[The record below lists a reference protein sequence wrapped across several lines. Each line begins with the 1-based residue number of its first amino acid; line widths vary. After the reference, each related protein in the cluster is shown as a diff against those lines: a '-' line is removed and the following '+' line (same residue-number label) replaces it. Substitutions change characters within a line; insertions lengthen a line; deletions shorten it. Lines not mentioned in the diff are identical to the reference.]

1 MRVVFV
7 DNILIDRGDAENAI
21 ELQPHLGLIGL
32 IAAVRIAGYD
42 GLLYDPKID
51 IARKIAGLGP
61 GFYATIARR
70 IASLEP
76 DVVGFTALGCNFAS
90 VVKVAVALRALR
102 PQTAIALGGPHASI
116 LDRAI
121 LERYPVFDAIVRGEA
136 DATIAAFVEALG
148 GGGSLA
154 DVRGVSYRASGEIV
168 RTPDAESIL
177 DLDALPFPAYD
188 AYPIRELGL
197 ATLRVDAGRG
207 CPFHCSFCSTATFFG
222 RRYRL
227 KSSVRLV
234 AELDRLAH
242 DYGIRSFTLN
252 HDLFTVN
259 AKKVREFCV
268 AVADRAYAWNCSAR
282 MDCVDDALLAE
293 MAAAG
298 CDSIYFG
305 VETGS
310 PRLQRIVEKNLDLA
324 LYHPRVKTSLELGMR
339 VTASFIT
346 GYPNETLADQD
357 ATLALC
363 GESIERYG
371 RDLEIQL
378 HMLTPEPGTA
388 LFNEFSDRLAYDG
401 HVTDFTFPAIEADDA
416 VLARDDPANFV
427 CHHYYAS
434 GIAREI
440 NIAAVEGYGGLYAL
454 DRSVLRALARAFDGS
469 FAELVRAYGAY
480 LRETRLPSGRALAAF
495 VDARFGEAHPLA
507 ETIRYIVAVSELCA
521 ETRAPVF
528 APSDDRALALARNV
542 RALGCVRDGRAAI
555 AALRNGARPSELDAF
570 PRAHR
575 LLVAA
580 KDLLSYQSFIVDA
593 LATDVASALATPT
606 TLEAIRRRFAERRG
620 DVDALVSTLALIGA
634 VVSATE
640 TGDPE
645 LRLRRRADDEV
656 ERDAQALDVGG
667 RPGM

>member
-7 DNILIDRGDAENAI
+7 DNILIDRADAENAI

-32 IAAVRIAGYD
+32 IAAVRVAGHD
-42 GLLYDPKID
+42 GVLYDPKID
-51 IARKIAGLGP
+51 IARKIARLGS
-61 GFYATIARR
+61 GFYATIADR

-90 VVKVAVALRALR
+90 IVKIAAALRALR

-136 DATIAAFVEALG
+136 DATIVAFVEALG
-148 GGGSLA
+148 GGGALA
-154 DVRGVSYRASGEIV
+154 DVRGVSYRTAGEIV
-168 RTPDAESIL
+168 RTPDAEAIL

-197 ATLRVDAGRG
+197 AVLRVDAGRG

-227 KSSVRLV
+227 KSSARLV

-242 DYGIRSFTLN
+242 EYGIRSFTLN

-268 AVADRAYAWNCSAR
+268 AVADRGYAWSCSAR
-282 MDCVDDALLAE
+282 MDCVDDGLLAE

-298 CDSIYFG
+298 CDAIYYG

-310 PRLQRIVEKNLDLA
+310 RRLQRVVEKNLDLE
-324 LYHPRVKTSLELGMR
+324 LYHPRVATSLELGML
-339 VTASFIT
+339 VTVSFIT

-357 ATLALC
+357 ETLALC

-371 RDLEIQL
+371 RELDIQL

-388 LFNEFSDRLAYDG
+388 LFNEFHERLAYDG
-401 HVTDFTFPAIEADDA
+401 HITDFTFPAIEADDA
-416 VLARDDPANFV
+416 SLARDDPQNFV

-434 GIAREI
+434 GIARAT
-440 NIAAVEGYGGLYAL
+440 NIAAVEGYSGLYAL
-454 DRSVLRALARAFDGS
+454 DRSVLRALARAYDGS
-469 FAELVRAYGAY
+469 FVELVRAYGAY
-480 LRETRLPSGRALAAF
+480 LGETRLPPGRALTGF

-507 ETIRYIVAVSELCA
+507 ETIRYIVAVSELRV
-521 ETRAPVF
+521 ETRASAF
-528 APSDDRALALARNV
+528 APSGDRSIALARNV
-542 RALGCVRDGRAAI
+542 RPLGCVREGRVAI
-555 AALRNGARPSELDAF
+555 EALRAGSHASELDAL

-580 KDLLSYQSFIVDA
+580 TDVLSYQSFIVDA
-593 LATDVASALATPT
+593 LATEVVGALATPT
-606 TLEAIRRRFAERRG
+606 ALAALRRRFAARG
-620 DVDALVSTLALIGA
+620 ADIDALVSTLALLGA
-634 VVSATE
+634 VVYATE
-640 TGDPE
+640 PGEPD
-645 LRLRRRADDEV
+645 LRLRRADDEI
-656 ERDAQALDVGG
+656 EGDAQALGVGG
-667 RPGM
+667 RPNV